1 MTKAQGYSTAATA
14 KRGAQRQGLV
24 DFTVEKNEADG
35 KWYIHEVSVTD
46 VLVGAA
52 DLPAGEHVV
61 KVTDVIVEGG
71 KVKTTFEPVLSEET
85 KAKVEKVHAVA
96 NEDLARLAA
105 KLPKP
110 VQSTEEEINERRAE
124 RRERMGLPDVPQ
136 KVKAPSYK
144 EMARSGPQESVIE
157 KPVQFIHEFLAEN
170 FGKRSR
176 KELIAEIVAK
186 GINVSTARTQYQ
198 HFKKKK
204 ETNV

>member
-35 KWYIHEVSVTD
+35 KWYIVNGNPTLAIVDTGE
-46 VLVGAA
+46 
-52 DLPAGEHVV
+52 LP
-61 KVTDVIVEGG
+61 VE
-71 KVKTTFEPVLSEET
+71 PALSEET